1 MKRYGTYIKPYLGAF
16 ILGPLLMLT
25 EVAGEIMLPKLM
37 SMIINNGVAQ
47 RNVQYILS
55 VGGLMI
61 LATLIMAIGGIG
73 GAYFSVKA
81 AVSFTS
87 DLRDD
92 LFSKVQEFSFKNI
105 DSYSTGSLVTRL
117 TKTMNVDIYN
127 YWHYAITGT
136 VVQLMTGS
144 LIYGVLGAICHAA
157 LSLKMADWTAK
168 RVQNIVG
175 LEGISIPQGYGSSS
189 VPLFVLLDAIYEKIP
204 FMKGRNIDAQEIQK
218 RYGMVG
224 DPVIIGVV
232 LGLIFGLAAGEGFKG
247 CASLMITVAAIMVLF
262 PRMIRLIV
270 EGLMPISDG
279 ARKFFQKYFKG
290 REVYIGLD
298 TAVTLG
304 HPTTIAVGLL
314 LIPIM
319 LILASILPGNK
330 VLPLADLPVAPFFIC
345 MATVIHRGDLVRT
358 LISGVIVMITVLL
371 IATQFAPYFTEMALK
386 GGFSFAGESAQISAL
401 SVGNMFGWSI
411 SELMSLGI
419 IGVVV
424 AVGIVASVVLFLRKR
439 ELSE

>member
-1 MKRYGTYIKPYLGAF
+1 MF
-16 ILGPLLMLT
+16 D
-25 EVAGEIMLPKLM
+25 
-37 SMIINNGVAQ
+37 
-47 RNVQYILS
+47 YILS
-55 VGGLMI
+55 LGGTVFVPIIMIVIGLIFRIPWLQAIKAGVTVGIGFVGMGLVIVMAIDSLSPPIKVMIERFGLALHVFDVGAGPASGVGYATAIGAMI
-61 LATLIMAIGGIG
+61 LPVIFLLNVAM
-73 GAYFSVKA
+73 
-81 AVSFTS
+81 
-87 DLRDD
+87 
-92 LFSKVQEFSFKNI
+92 
-105 DSYSTGSLVTRL
+105 LVTRL

-144 LIYGVLGAICHAA
+144 LIYG
-157 LSLKMADWTAK
+157 
-168 RVQNIVG
+168 G

-270 EGLMPISDG
+270 EGLLPISDG

>member
-1 MKRYGTYIKPYLGAF
+1 
-16 ILGPLLMLT
+16 
-25 EVAGEIMLPKLM
+25 
-37 SMIINNGVAQ
+37 
-47 RNVQYILS
+47 
-55 VGGLMI
+55 
-61 LATLIMAIGGIG
+61 
-73 GAYFSVKA
+73 
-81 AVSFTS
+81 
-87 DLRDD
+87 
-92 LFSKVQEFSFKNI
+92 
-105 DSYSTGSLVTRL
+105 
-117 TKTMNVDIYN
+117 
-127 YWHYAITGT
+127 
-136 VVQLMTGS
+136 
-144 LIYGVLGAICHAA
+144 
-157 LSLKMADWTAK
+157 
-168 RVQNIVG
+168 
-175 LEGISIPQGYGSSS
+175 
-189 VPLFVLLDAIYEKIP
+189 
-204 FMKGRNIDAQEIQK
+204 MKGRNIDAQEIQK

-232 LGLIFGLAAGEGFKG
+232 LGLILAAAGEGFKG

-345 MATVIHRGDLVRT
+345 MATVIHRGDRQDVDKR
-358 LISGVIVMITVLL
+358 VIVMITVLL

>member
-1 MKRYGTYIKPYLGAF
+1 MF
-16 ILGPLLMLT
+16 D
-25 EVAGEIMLPKLM
+25 
-37 SMIINNGVAQ
+37 
-47 RNVQYILS
+47 YILS
-55 VGGLMI
+55 LGGTVFVPIIMIITGLIFRIPWLQAVKAGVTVGIGFVGMGLVI
-61 LATLIMAIGGIG
+61 VMAIDSLSPPIKVMIERFGLTLHVFDVGAGPASGVGYATAIG
-73 GAYFSVKA
+73 AMIIPVIFLLNVGM
-81 AVSFTS
+81 
-87 DLRDD
+87 
-92 LFSKVQEFSFKNI
+92 
-105 DSYSTGSLVTRL
+105 LVTRL

-247 CASLMITVAAIMVLF
+247 CATLMITVAAIMVLF

-279 ARKFFQKYFKG
+279 ARKFFQKHFKG
-290 REVYIGLD
+290 REVFIGLD

-345 MATVIHRGDLVRT
+345 MATVIHRGDLIRT
-358 LISGVIVMITVLL
+358 LLSGIIVMITVLL
-371 IATQFAPYFTEMALK
+371 IATQFAPYFTDMALK
-386 GGFSFAGESAQISAL
+386 GGFSFAAENAQITAL

-411 SELMSLGI
+411 SELMSLGM
-419 IGVVV
+419 IGVVIV
-424 AVGIVASVVLFLRKR
+424 VGIVASIILVLRKR
-439 ELSE
+439 ELPE

>member
-1 MKRYGTYIKPYLGAF
+1 MF
-16 ILGPLLMLT
+16 D
-25 EVAGEIMLPKLM
+25 
-37 SMIINNGVAQ
+37 
-47 RNVQYILS
+47 YILS
-55 VGGLMI
+55 LGGTVFVPIIMIVIGLIFRIPWLQAIKAGVTVGIGFVGMGLVI
-61 LATLIMAIGGIG
+61 VMAIDSLSPPIKVMIERFGLALHVFDVGAGPASGVGYATAIG
-73 GAYFSVKA
+73 AMIIPVIFLLNVA
-81 AVSFTS
+81 M
-87 DLRDD
+87 
-92 LFSKVQEFSFKNI
+92 
-105 DSYSTGSLVTRL
+105 LVTRL

-144 LIYGVLGAICHAA
+144 LIYV
-157 LSLKMADWTAK
+157 
-168 RVQNIVG
+168 
-175 LEGISIPQGYGSSS
+175 SIPQGYGSSS

-270 EGLMPISDG
+270 EGLLPISDG

>member
-1 MKRYGTYIKPYLGAF
+1 M
-16 ILGPLLMLT
+16 
-25 EVAGEIMLPKLM
+25 
-37 SMIINNGVAQ
+37 
-47 RNVQYILS
+47 
-55 VGGLMI
+55 
-61 LATLIMAIGGIG
+61 
-73 GAYFSVKA
+73 
-81 AVSFTS
+81 
-87 DLRDD
+87 
-92 LFSKVQEFSFKNI
+92 
-105 DSYSTGSLVTRL
+105 
-117 TKTMNVDIYN
+117 
-127 YWHYAITGT
+127 
-136 VVQLMTGS
+136 
-144 LIYGVLGAICHAA
+144 
-157 LSLKMADWTAK
+157 
-168 RVQNIVG
+168 
-175 LEGISIPQGYGSSS
+175 
-189 VPLFVLLDAIYEKIP
+189 
-204 FMKGRNIDAQEIQK
+204 
-218 RYGMVG
+218 
-224 DPVIIGVV
+224 
-232 LGLIFGLAAGEGFKG
+232 
-247 CASLMITVAAIMVLF
+247 
-262 PRMIRLIV
+262 
-270 EGLMPISDG
+270 
-279 ARKFFQKYFKG
+279 
-290 REVYIGLD
+290 YIGLD

-386 GGFSFAGESAQISAL
+386 GGFSFAGAQISAL

>member
-1 MKRYGTYIKPYLGAF
+1 
-16 ILGPLLMLT
+16 
-25 EVAGEIMLPKLM
+25 
-37 SMIINNGVAQ
+37 
-47 RNVQYILS
+47 
-55 VGGLMI
+55 
-61 LATLIMAIGGIG
+61 
-73 GAYFSVKA
+73 
-81 AVSFTS
+81 
-87 DLRDD
+87 
-92 LFSKVQEFSFKNI
+92 
-105 DSYSTGSLVTRL
+105 
-117 TKTMNVDIYN
+117 
-127 YWHYAITGT
+127 
-136 VVQLMTGS
+136 
-144 LIYGVLGAICHAA
+144 
-157 LSLKMADWTAK
+157 MADWTAK

-247 CASLMITVAAIMVLF
+247 CASLMITVAAIMVL
-262 PRMIRLIV
+262 
-270 EGLMPISDG
+270 
-279 ARKFFQKYFKG
+279 FQKYFKG